1 MMVVRTPKAGS
12 ASGPRAAGGRRRDV
26 SICLLLAVALALAGM
41 ACRRGSDRP
50 PAGVPFATGTT
61 SRKLS
66 TFIFEEEGKSYLMTV
81 GVNAARF
88 HDEDDFIPLTV
99 VLLNKTGTRLE
110 ITRESFTLIE
120 PTTGARYG
128 LATIAEV
135 RTQGKQLY
143 DRQLMDLDFLGFKL
157 QSFDRVDSNFFPG
170 PGIVSDQFELHSFNY
185 MLDNLYF
192 PRPEG
197 QLLGKTFE
205 LHANAKGLE
214 QDLFVVFTIP
224 EK

>member
-1 MMVVRTPKAGS
+1 MEFKEVAMNVVRA
-12 ASGPRAAGGRRRDV
+12 AAPRMVWRSVAV
-26 SICLLLAVALALAGM
+26 CVLAVTLALVAV

-66 TFIFEEEGKSYLMTV
+66 TFIFEEEGKTYLMTV

-88 HDEDDFIPLTV
+88 HDDDAFIPLTV
-99 VLLNKTGTRLE
+99 VLLNKSGAKLE
-110 ITRESFTLIE
+110 ITRESFTLVD
-120 PTTGARYG
+120 PVAGARYG
-128 LATIAEV
+128 MATIPEV
-135 RTQGKQLY
+135 RVQGKLSY
-143 DRQLMDLDFLGFKL
+143 DRQLMDLDHLGLKL
-157 QSFDRVDSNFFPG
+157 EIFDRINSNFFPSQ
-170 PGIVSDQFELHSFNY
+170 GIVSDQFELHSHQY

-205 LHANAKGLE
+205 LHANPKGVE
-214 QDLFVVFTIP
+214 HDLFVVFTIP

>member
-1 MMVVRTPKAGS
+1 MKAAVV
-12 ASGPRAAGGRRRDV
+12 
-26 SICLLLAVALALAGM
+26 LAGVLM
-41 ACRRGSDRP
+41 LAAIGCHRKSEVP
-50 PAGVPFATGTT
+50 PPGVPFGTGTT

-66 TFIFEEEGKSYLMTV
+66 TFIFQEEGKSYLMTV

-88 HDEDDFIPLTV
+88 HDKDGFIPLTV
-99 VLLNKTGTRLE
+99 VLLNKTDTKLS
-110 ITRESFTLIE
+110 ISRESFTLID
-120 PTTGARYG
+120 PSSGSRYG
-128 LATIAEV
+128 MATVAEV

-143 DRQLMDLDFLGFKL
+143 DQQLMDLDHLGFKL
-157 QSFDRVDSNFFPG
+157 EIFDRVTSNFFPSS
-170 PGIVSDQFELHSFNY
+170 GIVNDQFELHSHQY

-205 LHANAKGLE
+205 LHVNASGLE

>member
-1 MMVVRTPKAGS
+1 MTMLRTALPGS
-12 ASGPRAAGGRRRDV
+12 ASAPRSGGVAGVCLILAAM
-26 SICLLLAVALALAGM
+26 LALGGV

-88 HDEDDFIPLTV
+88 HDADPFIPLTV
-99 VLLNKTGTRLE
+99 VLLNKTGAKLS
-110 ITRESFTLIE
+110 ITRESFTLID
-120 PTTGARYG
+120 PSSGARYG

-143 DRQLMDLDFLGFKL
+143 DRQLMDLDHLGFKL
-157 QSFDRVDSNFFPG
+157 ETFNRVNSNFFPSQ
-170 PGIVSDQFELHSFNY
+170 GIVSDQFELHSFQY

-205 LHANAKGLE
+205 LHTNAQGLE